1 VTRGGK
7 SWAPLL
13 LIPPPC
19 GRWWRRQWQRQR
31 QQWQRQQRAMA
42 TGIQGAR
49 NRRCPMHSVNFYNI
63 QVVTVVN
70 RSIVLMSLSR
80 AEEFSARLVTFFLSA
95 QKKNWLEI
103 DILIFFVK
111 SFSIFEKD

>member
-1 VTRGGK
+1 
-7 SWAPLL
+7 
-13 LIPPPC
+13 
-19 GRWWRRQWQRQR
+19 
-31 QQWQRQQRAMA
+31 
-42 TGIQGAR
+42 
-49 NRRCPMHSVNFYNI
+49 
-63 QVVTVVN
+63 
-70 RSIVLMSLSR
+70 MSLSR